1 MTSLTSSVRHSVGL
15 LLALSLTHIA
25 LQAAP
30 AVTPQN
36 GLLFYLSGE
45 EGTTPD
51 FSAAGTKEPNFSKEI
66 TLIKDGAK
74 GSALSCSNTQLLA
87 YRAPGNIFA
96 QRGTLSLFWRSRY
109 PVGPTE
115 FPIFRVGYADH
126 SSWDMVWLRVDY
138 NGHGFDAFVTDINL
152 VRTRVSVTL
161 NSFPKPDEW
170 VHLTLAWDE
179 TRGIRFYVNGKL
191 AAEQKTAARYDA
203 ALDQFGP
210 HSRVISP
217 YQVQSDYNFVRGGD
231 IDELR
236 IYDRM
241 LSDENIATLAKGD
254 APTNLPSLPARNLAD
269 AATRDEWNFR
279 YGWNRPDD
287 QPPYLADSHVSIR
300 KVEIT
305 DAFDL
310 KRWWWKANDGI
321 RETTWPGV
329 YNRSRLAGRNDYF
342 QLPDWD
348 CYVESGKVITFTLPN
363 EAWNHVEIAGAPAGT
378 ADLLGAEGKTS
389 EAVKLFQRPDGQEKT
404 VNTLTKPVTGGRLR
418 FTNENQEDAIGELG
432 VYNVTAG
439 NEPAGTAKL
448 AYRLSSTASSEK
460 SLAPLTT
467 WIAGRFASDERATLI
482 AQPAG
487 AISPTATTA
496 AAPSLPLV
504 HILIPNKTADKAH
517 DLDAVNGGLD
527 GIAIDLPALKC
538 TPNSKGLIALNIQV
552 KDPIWPLRDMADFTF
567 SVKPGEAKTL
577 WLDLRDRILAPGR
590 ALYLTIASSSAD
602 FGPASLRDTELR
614 LIFKSKEAALAE
626 HSLDR
631 FTQVRDAYAMFV
643 EERPGIK
650 KYDMFNRID
659 GDVRDLMRV
668 NPTHV
673 PGLNYAAAWSDE
685 FPQPAFTMPKPPAG
699 VPAWAFY
706 QVQLLDRVDRF
717 VNWYIDNRQVPYGDF
732 GGGISDDVDLL
743 NLWPSVA
750 LMGNEPDKIRHSL
763 NALLDASF
771 KNGMWTNGLPAI
783 QADELHSYE
792 EGINCLGQ
800 NLILDYGSPKQIE
813 RALETSRN
821 LERLTAVNAA
831 GHRHIRSSYYNGT
844 TFATDEPWG
853 WAKAYSHL
861 VLQTPE
867 LLVDFNG
874 SPRSKQFVL
883 EVTDGLLAHRH
894 KNAEGVYRIPTAI
907 RFATDE
913 DVIATRGWFPW
924 PLFWN
929 AWQWTGDRKYL
940 DPIFDLGLSGLASL
954 NPNAL
959 DLLDLRKEWGPR
971 ILDNEV
977 IKSNESRSD
986 VGRKQSREALYRGA
1000 AGSNHFAWQLTGDKS
1015 RLTSLYENQCR
1026 DAAALEYINTEGSLW
1041 IDRVGVPSVELQRA
1055 RLGGVALVRNST
1067 FPGHV
1072 ISWRFTAP
1080 ATDKSVA
1087 ILVPFSNRK
1096 HLTVIAYNL
1105 EEKPVKATMTGWD
1118 IDPGVW
1124 EISQGL
1130 DTNDDDK
1137 ADRDVASST
1146 QLFERSRSI
1155 ELTLAPRAT
1164 TVLTLNLKQPGTP
1177 YWQRPDL
1184 GLTSEDIQINGREV
1198 RVRIHSLGAI
1208 TSPATTVALRD
1219 ATGQIVAK
1227 AQLAPIAAPVDLFPK
1242 IAEVTLPLPEGFSP
1256 TGSSIEIDPEHALE
1270 EITLLN
1276 NTAKL

>member
-1 MTSLTSSVRHSVGL
+1 MLPASFSRRRTSLRI
-15 LLALSLTHIA
+15 LLALAASSLA
-25 LQAAP
+25 LHAAP
-30 AVTPQN
+30 ASAPSTQP
-36 GLLFYLSGE
+36 GLLFYLSADQ
-45 EGTTPD
+45 GTTPD
-51 FSAAGTKEPNFSKEI
+51 YSAASTKEPNFSKEI

-74 GSALSCSNTQLLA
+74 GPALSCGNTQLLS
-87 YRAPGNIFA
+87 YWAPGNIYA

-126 SSWDMVWLRVDY
+126 SSWDMVWLRIDY

-152 VRTRVSVTL
+152 ARTRVSVTL
-161 NSFPKPDEW
+161 DSFPKPDEW
-170 VHLTLAWDE
+170 VHLTLSWDE
-179 TRGIRFYVNGKL
+179 TLGIRFYVNGKL
-191 AAEQKTAARYDA
+191 AAEQKTTARYDA

-241 LSDENIATLAKGD
+241 LSDDNVATLAKGD
-254 APTNLPSLPARNLAD
+254 APTDLPPLPARNLAD
-269 AATRDEWNFR
+269 QSTRDEWYFR

-287 QPPYLADSHVSIR
+287 QPPYLAGSHVSIR
-300 KVEIT
+300 KVEIH

-310 KRWWWKANDGI
+310 KRWWWKACDGI

-329 YNRSRLAGRNDYF
+329 YNRSRLTGRNDYF

-348 CYVESGKVITFTLPN
+348 CYVESGKAITFTLPN
-363 EAWNHVEIAGAPAGT
+363 EEWNHFEISGSAAGEIT
-378 ADLLGAEGKTS
+378 ATGATCKNGET
-389 EAVKLFQRPDGQEKT
+389 FQTFNRPTGQEKT
-404 VNTLTKPVTGGRLR
+404 VHQLIKDSVGGTIR
-418 FTNENQEDAIGELG
+418 FINEHQEEPIGELS
-432 VYNVTAG
+432 VYNVATL
-439 NEPAGTAKL
+439 NEPVGTAKISYHL
-448 AYRLSSTASSEK
+448 ALAAASSDK
-460 SLAPLTT
+460 SLSPLTT
-467 WIAGRFASDERATLI
+467 WIAGRFAADERATLI

-487 AISPTATTA
+487 TASPTVAATSV
-496 AAPSLPLV
+496 PSLPLV

-527 GIAIDLPALKC
+527 GIALDLPALKC

-552 KDPIWPLRDMADFTF
+552 KDPIWPLRNMLDFTF

-590 ALYLTIASSSAD
+590 ALYLTIASSSTD
-602 FGPASLRDTELR
+602 FGTASLAGAELR
-614 LIFKSKEAALAE
+614 LIFKSKETALAE
-626 HSLDR
+626 HSIDR
-631 FTQVRDAYAMFV
+631 CTQVRDAYAMFV
-643 EERPGIK
+643 EERPGVK
-650 KYDMFNRID
+650 KYNMFNRID
-659 GDVRDLMRV
+659 GDIRDLMRV
-668 NPTHV
+668 NPNHV
-673 PGLNYAAAWSDE
+673 PGLYYAAAWSDE

-699 VPAWAFY
+699 VPVWAFN
-706 QVQLLDRVDRF
+706 QIQLLDRVDRF

-750 LMGNEPDKIRHSL
+750 LMGSEPDKIRHSL
-763 NALLDASF
+763 N
-771 KNGMWTNGLPAI
+771 GLPTI

-800 NLILDYGSPKQIE
+800 NLILDYGNPKQIE

-844 TFATDEPWG
+844 KFATEEPWG

-874 SPRSKQFVL
+874 NPRSKQFVL

-894 KNAEGVYRIPTAI
+894 KNAEGNYRIPTAI

-913 DVIATRGWFPW
+913 DVAATRGWFPW

-940 DPIFDLGLSGLASL
+940 DPIFDLGASGIFGL
-954 NPNAL
+954 NANAL
-959 DLLDLRKEWGPR
+959 DLLNLRQEWGPR
-971 ILDNEV
+971 LLDT
-977 IKSNESRSD
+977 KSAKSSETRADSAT
-986 VGRKQSREALYRGA
+986 RKQSREALYRGA
-1000 AGSNHFAWQLTGDKS
+1000 SGVAHFAWQLTGDKS
-1015 RLTSLYENQCR
+1015 RLADLYENQIE

-1072 ISWRFTAP
+1072 VSWRFAAP
-1080 ATDKSVA
+1080 ATDKSLA
-1087 ILVPFSNRK
+1087 ILIPFSTTQ
-1096 HLTVIAYNL
+1096 HITVIAYNL
-1105 EEKPVKATMTGWD
+1105 DEKPVQTAMTGWA
-1118 IDPGVW
+1118 IDPGLW
-1124 EISQGL
+1124 EITQGV

-1137 ADRDVASST
+1137 ADRDLTTRTAK
-1146 QLFERSRSI
+1146 FERSSS
-1155 ELTLAPRAT
+1155 LDFTFPPRTT
-1164 TVLTLNLKQPGTP
+1164 TVLTLTLKQPGIP

-1184 GLTSEDIQINGREV
+1184 GISADDVHVNGREV
-1198 RVRIHSLGAI
+1198 SVRLHSLGSVAA
-1208 TSPATTVALRD
+1208 PAVTLAYRD
-1219 ATGQIVAK
+1219 ASGKIIASVRTK
-1227 AQLAPIAAPVDLFPK
+1227 PLAAPLDLQPK
-1242 IAEVTLPLPEGFSP
+1242 TDTLTLSLPEGSVS
-1256 TGSSIEIDPEHALE
+1256 TGGSIEIDPDHELT

-1276 NTAKL
+1276 NTVSLAAK